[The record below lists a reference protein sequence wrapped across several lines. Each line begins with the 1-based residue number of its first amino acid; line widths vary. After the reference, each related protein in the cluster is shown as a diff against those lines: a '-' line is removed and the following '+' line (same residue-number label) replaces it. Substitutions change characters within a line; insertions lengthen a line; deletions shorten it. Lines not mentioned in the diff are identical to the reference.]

1 MQILQKTSSFLT
13 AFATFLAQHKY
24 IYMGPRHFT
33 QSLYI
38 SNTFLQN
45 YPQAS
50 HSSFTKPQAP
60 GLGEGNG
67 TPLHSCLENPRD
79 GGAWWAAVYGVAQS
93 KTRLKRLSSS
103 SSSKPLA

>member
-13 AFATFLAQHKY
+13 VFAVFLAQHKY

-38 SNTFLQN
+38 SNTFLQK

-50 HSSFTKPQAP
+50 F
-60 GLGEGNG
+60 
-67 TPLHSCLENPRD
+67 
-79 GGAWWAAVYGVAQS
+79 Y
-93 KTRLKRLSSS
+93 
-103 SSSKPLA
+103 